1 MDNFQNRV
9 CQICGNVGFSDCVD
23 GYIYCI
29 RCNSQADD
37 YVELDVAD
45 EDLFNKEGDARGALY
60 LPSHRRRKRAQ
71 SIKAEPMSQS
81 DPLYDS
87 QTQLFETLGLD
98 DETPQREGNLQ
109 QSLIKEEED
118 FGGSSGVEVPTF
130 KDYYNKITFQYVM
143 GLQMMIE
150 FQCEALVKE
159 FKVNPLIC
167 GLVGP
172 IWLRFVSGT
181 VVFDYNR
188 AKKLIF
194 KSEMNGGETAMA
206 GETHNQ
212 NGFDARFQ
220 AFDQRLIKL
229 EEAIRRFIQQQQNL
243 NGAEANRDGV
253 QNQVAARNLK
263 WEIPAFDGSDAEF
276 WVFKI
281 NQFFT
286 ADKVPFDQRVVLAS
300 AYMTGPAYVWYKWMC
315 PNQQLPSWDEF
326 LESLL
331 FRFGA
336 IYDIPRVA
344 LKKEEQVNTVAE
356 YRTESTSV
364 PVTLAIIEDEQA
376 NEIISSVTLEMKST
390 IQADAA
396 FCGVEE
402 FAEDEVI
409 VSIEASVIDNTVSV
423 EFPELVIEESKL
435 PTLDL
440 VVEKQIFWSTPIA
453 YEDMQN
459 LVLAV
464 TELCEE
470 EKALDKILSRSEEHF
485 EGNAKFVLIWYV
497 VAFCHLKDHEKSLSR
512 PKEENLGI
520 KVIEILSSQRKEE
533 PLNSLVNEEA
543 AQVKECESMKMSAI
557 PGAIPLQLVIH
568 YMELMHMDTR
578 GMLFLL
584 HVSDYL
590 HWILLLSSLQFK
602 KMLTQYKKFPHYALQ
617 ICITVTIAYVVEDK
631 AIQIRVSW
639 HLKYISCLLYDL
651 ENHLSAS
658 NIGKYENAM
667 KLQLEDSSDTCEAEQ
682 PGERAAML
690 CYRFL
695 KRTIPL
701 SYTVAVSFLACHVA
715 REAVLPTDIMKWTL
729 EGRLPYFTAF
739 LEIEKRMRKLPSD
752 CPLISM
758 SMFKPSHAVPLQK
771 LLISMSMFKP
781 SHAVP
786 PQKLEALAA
795 SIAES
800 IGLELPP
807 VNFYAVAYGYLQKLS
822 LPVEKILP
830 HACRIYEWS
839 MPPDLWLSTSKLRLP
854 TRVCVMTIL
863 IVSIRILYNLNGFGE
878 WEKSLSQDD
887 GASVEKENDDG
898 MDTDFPSYDKGRHS
912 EEVPLKPQEPEWDA
926 ARLLRHL
933 YETCNEVAEKYE
945 YSKDLSTYL
954 KQCKDCF
961 FAGLKPSFEN
971 HEEEYKMELLMN
983 FYEKRKVN

>member
-23 GYIYCI
+23 GYIYCN
-29 RCNSQADD
+29 RCHSQADD

-45 EDLFNKEGDARGALY
+45 EDLVNRDGGALY
-60 LPSHRRRKRAQ
+60 LPSHRRKRAQ
-71 SIKAEPMSQS
+71 SIKAEPMFQS

-87 QTQLFETLGLD
+87 QTQLFKTLGLD

-118 FGGSSGVEVPTF
+118 FGGSSGVEVPSF

-143 GLQMMIE
+143 GLQMMIG

-159 FKVNPLIC
+159 FKVKPLIC

-194 KSEMNGGETAMA
+194 KSEMNGGE
-206 GETHNQ
+206 
-212 NGFDARFQ
+212 
-220 AFDQRLIKL
+220 
-229 EEAIRRFIQQQQNL
+229 
-243 NGAEANRDGV
+243 
-253 QNQVAARNLK
+253 
-263 WEIPAFDGSDAEF
+263 
-276 WVFKI
+276 
-281 NQFFT
+281 
-286 ADKVPFDQRVVLAS
+286 
-300 AYMTGPAYVWYKWMC
+300 
-315 PNQQLPSWDEF
+315 
-326 LESLL
+326 
-331 FRFGA
+331 
-336 IYDIPRVA
+336 
-344 LKKEEQVNTVAE
+344 
-356 YRTESTSV
+356 
-364 PVTLAIIEDEQA
+364 
-376 NEIISSVTLEMKST
+376 
-390 IQADAA
+390 
-396 FCGVEE
+396 
-402 FAEDEVI
+402 
-409 VSIEASVIDNTVSV
+409 
-423 EFPELVIEESKL
+423 
-435 PTLDL
+435 
-440 VVEKQIFWSTPIA
+440 
-453 YEDMQN
+453 
-459 LVLAV
+459 
-464 TELCEE
+464 
-470 EKALDKILSRSEEHF
+470 
-485 EGNAKFVLIWYV
+485 
-497 VAFCHLKDHEKSLSR
+497 
-512 PKEENLGI
+512 
-520 KVIEILSSQRKEE
+520 
-533 PLNSLVNEEA
+533 
-543 AQVKECESMKMSAI
+543 
-557 PGAIPLQLVIH
+557 
-568 YMELMHMDTR
+568 
-578 GMLFLL
+578 
-584 HVSDYL
+584 
-590 HWILLLSSLQFK
+590 
-602 KMLTQYKKFPHYALQ
+602 
-617 ICITVTIAYVVEDK
+617 
-631 AIQIRVSW
+631 
-639 HLKYISCLLYDL
+639 
-651 ENHLSAS
+651 
-658 NIGKYENAM
+658 
-667 KLQLEDSSDTCEAEQ
+667 DSSDTCEAEQ
-682 PGERAAML
+682 PGERAAMI

-695 KRTIPL
+695 KKTIPL
-701 SYTVAVSFLACHVA
+701 SCTVAVSFLACHVA

-739 LEIEKRMRKLPSD
+739 LEIEKRMRKLSSD

-758 SMFKPSHAVPLQK
+758 SMFKPSRAVPLQK

-786 PQKLEALAA
+786 LQKLEALAA

-854 TRVCVMTIL
+854 TRVCVMSIL

-878 WEKSLSQDD
+878 WEKSLSQDG
-887 GASVEKENDDG
+887 GASVEKDNDS
-898 MDTDFPSYDKGRHS
+898 MDTDFPSYDNGRHS

-933 YETCNEVAEKYE
+933 YVNCNEIAEKYE

-983 FYEKRKVN
+983 FYVKRKDLKPGEQVEQYCNSSNRKRPDNCLNQNRLRVITSTPKNKKRKECFSQLSPDDDDDASCVPSDVLGSMDIDSSSDSEEESESSVSEEESLDNEGIRRLKLDMEENKFCYIPPRKNVKRLDYLHYVRKVDEGAYTYVAHADYYILLRACAKAAQVDIRIMHIGVLSLERRLACLEKSIDKCLHVKPPRISCQVSIAK